1 MHREE
6 ASPATATVVYEQ
18 IFARSKVADDMS
30 SMKKK
35 KLFNLKMSEKM
46 GEKMLVLNRSI

>member
-18 IFARSKVADDMS
+18 IFARSKVADECRGDVFPMS
-30 SMKKK
+30 
-35 KLFNLKMSEKM
+35 
-46 GEKMLVLNRSI
+46 